1 MNILST
7 LKWINNEVL
16 IIPSILIFS
25 FCAIY
30 FTFKNK
36 FSQFIQ
42 WKKFFKIIKNE
53 FKKENNKNDLLD
65 ETINSLK
72 ALFISMATTI
82 GIGNIVSP
90 SIAIILGGPGALFWL
105 ILYIIL
111 GSSIKYNEVL
121 LAIKTRK
128 NINGKIVGGPM
139 QYLGLISDYLSK
151 WYSLI
156 ISILILSWSA
166 LQGNTL
172 SAILNTE
179 GIEEYKTGLVLSLF
193 ILIILNGGL
202 KRISKFTNIMVP
214 FMCAGYMIF
223 SFIILFK
230 NKADIIDSLILII
243 KSAFCLKSAT
253 GGICSIG
260 FLNMFRVGIYRG
272 IFITESGLGTSSISH
287 SSSNNES
294 AEDQA
299 TIAMFSAY
307 IDAFLSLLSGL
318 VFITNKFSIE
328 YSVRSTI
335 IYEIFKLN
343 SPLLGKIIFTIC
355 VILFSLTTI
364 IGNSFNGRQAFS
376 SLTNSKYIKIYTVL
390 TIISIYIGSI
400 SKLDVIW
407 EAVDIILTLVSIPNL
422 FGLLYLNK
430 KNKLKI

>member
-65 ETINSLK
+65 ETVNSLK

-202 KRISKFTNIMVP
+202 RRISKIANIMVP

-230 NKADIIDSLILII
+230 NKADIPDSLILII

-253 GGICSIG
+253 GAICSIG

-318 VFITNKFSIE
+318 IFITNKFSIE

-422 FGLLYLNK
+422 FGLLYLTK

>member
-65 ETINSLK
+65 ETVNSLK

-172 SAILNTE
+172 SAILNNE

-202 KRISKFTNIMVP
+202 KRISKFANIMVP

-230 NKADIIDSLILII
+230 NKADILDSLILII

-318 VFITNKFSIE
+318 IFITNKFSIE

-376 SLTNSKYIKIYTVL
+376 SLTNSKYIKIYTLL

-422 FGLLYLNK
+422 FGLLYLTKRNK
-430 KNKLKI
+430 IKK